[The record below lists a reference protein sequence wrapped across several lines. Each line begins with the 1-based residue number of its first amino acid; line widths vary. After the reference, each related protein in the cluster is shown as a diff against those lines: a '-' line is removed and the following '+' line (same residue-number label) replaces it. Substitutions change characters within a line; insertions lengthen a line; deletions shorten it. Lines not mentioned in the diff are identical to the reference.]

1 MAKQTNLDLRN
12 QVIYQVY
19 PRQYSQ
25 EGTFQALRNDLD
37 RIANLGVSILYLL
50 PIHPIGHIG
59 RKGVDGCPYSISD
72 YYGIADELGSMED
85 FDQLVFDAHQKGL
98 KVMLDIVFNHTSRD
112 SLLTKKHPEWFYKNE
127 DGGFANR
134 IGDWSD
140 VTDLTY
146 QDPKQWTYLI
156 DNLVFWAHK
165 VDGFRCDVAPMVP
178 LDFWREARLAVEKVS
193 PNHIW
198 LTESVHPHFIQYIR
212 SLGHQAHSDGEM
224 YQVFDIGYDYDI
236 DDEYEGYL
244 KGEVSLKTYLEAV
257 EKQDFMYPNNYIKLR
272 AFENHDKA
280 RLRSKVKDDV
290 MFKNMLAMSFF
301 FKGTPML
308 YNGVEVI
315 STKHLTLFDKDPIDW
330 SEHEDI
336 TPFLQA
342 LIRLKKHP
350 LNQHGHFKVHVKEGG
365 AVLSYERDGVKMVG
379 LFNIEGVTLNN
390 IPLEKGTYMNEITQE
405 SIELDGTYNGLTP
418 VWIITTC

>member
-1 MAKQTNLDLRN
+1 MARDTNLSLRN

-19 PRQYSQ
+19 PRQYSS
-25 EGTFQALRNDLD
+25 EGTFEALRKDLD
-37 RIANLGVSILYLL
+37 RIVELGVSILYLL
-50 PIHPIGHIG
+50 PIHPIGHVG
-59 RKGVDGCPYSISD
+59 RKGIDGCPYSISD
-72 YYGIADELGSMED
+72 YFGIAEELGTMDD
-85 FDQLVFDAHQKGL
+85 FDRLVSDAHQKGL

-112 SLLTKKHPEWFYKNE
+112 SKLTKEHPEWFYKNQ

-134 IGDWSD
+134 IGEWSD

-146 QDPKQWTYLI
+146 QDPKQWSYLI
-156 DNLVFWAHK
+156 ENLIFWANK

-178 LDFWREARLAVEKVS
+178 LAFWEEARKEVEKVS

-198 LTESVHPHFIQYIR
+198 LTESVHPQFIQYIR

-244 KGEVSLKTYLEAV
+244 KGNVSLKSYIEAV

-272 AFENHDKA
+272 AFENHDKS
-280 RLRSKVKDDV
+280 RLRSKVQNDH
-290 MFKNMLAMSFF
+290 MFKNFLAMSFF

-308 YNGVEVI
+308 YNGVEVM

-330 SEHEDI
+330 QEHDDI
-336 TPFLQA
+336 TPFLKT
-342 LIRLKKHP
+342 LIQLKKHP
-350 LNQHGHFKVHVKEGG
+350 LNKDGHFKVHFKEGG
-365 AVLSYERDGVKMVG
+365 AVLSYEKDGLKMVG
-379 LFNIEGVTLNN
+379 LFNIESVTLQN
-390 IPLEKGTYMNEITQE
+390 IPLEKGTYLNKMTQE
-405 SIELDGTYNGLTP
+405 NIELNGTYSGNDP
-418 VWIITTC
+418 IWIITSC

>member
-19 PRQYSQ
+19 PRQYSN
-25 EGTFQALRNDLD
+25 EGTFEALRKDLD
-37 RIANLGVSILYLL
+37 RIVDLGVSILYLL
-50 PIHPIGHIG
+50 PIHPIGHVG

-72 YYGIADELGSMED
+72 YYGIAEELGTMDD
-85 FDQLVFDAHQKGL
+85 FDRLVEEAHQKGL

-112 SLLTKKHPEWFYKNE
+112 SKLTKEHPEWFYKNE

-146 QDPKQWTYLI
+146 EDPKQWTYLI
-156 DNLVFWAHK
+156 DNLIFWAKK
-165 VDGFRCDVAPMVP
+165 VDGFRCDVAPLVP
-178 LDFWREARLAVEKVS
+178 LEFWQEAREAVEKVS
-193 PNHIW
+193 EGHVW

-212 SLGHQAHSDGEM
+212 SLGHDAHSDGEM

-236 DDEYEGYL
+236 DDFYEGYL
-244 KGEVSLKTYLEAV
+244 KGEVSFSSYIEAV
-257 EKQDFMYPNNYIKLR
+257 EKQDFMYPKNYIKLR
-272 AFENHDKA
+272 AFENHDKS
-280 RLRSKVKDDV
+280 RLSAKVKDEY

-308 YNGVEVI
+308 YNGVEVM

-330 SEHEDI
+330 QEHEDI
-336 TPFLQA
+336 TSFLKQ
-342 LIRLKKHP
+342 LIALKKHP
-350 LNQHGHFKVHVKEGG
+350 LNRDGHFKVHFKDGG
-365 AVLSYERDGVKMVG
+365 AVLSYELNNQKMVG
-379 LFNIEGVTLNN
+379 LFNVEGTLLQN
-390 IPLEKGTYMNEITQE
+390 IPLEPGTYKNALTNQDITISSSYQGKE
-405 SIELDGTYNGLTP
+405 P
-418 VWIITTC
+418 VWIIV

>member
-19 PRQYSQ
+19 PRQYSK
-25 EGTFQALRNDLD
+25 EGTFEALRKDLD
-37 RIANLGVSILYLL
+37 RIVDLGISILYLL
-50 PIHPIGHIG
+50 PIHPIGHVG

-72 YYGIADELGSMED
+72 YYGIAEELGTMDD
-85 FDQLVFDAHQKGL
+85 FDRLVKDAHEKGL

-112 SLLTKKHPEWFYKNE
+112 SKLTIEHPEWFYKND

-146 QDPKQWTYLI
+146 KDPKQWTYLI
-156 DNLVFWAHK
+156 DNLVFWAKK

-178 LDFWREARLAVEKVS
+178 LKFWQEAREAVEKVS
-193 PNHIW
+193 KGHVW

-212 SLGHQAHSDGEM
+212 SLGHDAHSDGEM
-224 YQVFDIGYDYDI
+224 YQAFDIGYDYDI
-236 DDEYEGYL
+236 DDFYEGYL
-244 KGEVSLKTYLEAV
+244 KGENSLSSYLDAV
-257 EKQDFMYPNNYIKLR
+257 EKQDFMYPKNYIKLR
-272 AFENHDKA
+272 AFENHDKS
-280 RLRSKVKDDV
+280 RLRAKVKDED

-308 YNGVEVI
+308 YNGVEVM

-330 SEHEDI
+330 DEHEDI
-336 TPFLQA
+336 TSFLKQ
-342 LIRLKKHP
+342 LITLKKHP
-350 LNQHGHFKVHVKEGG
+350 LNRDGHFKVHYKDGG
-365 AVLSYERDGVKMVG
+365 AVLSYELNQQKMVG
-379 LFNIEGVTLNN
+379 LFNIEGTVLHN
-390 IPLEKGTYMNEITQE
+390 IPLEPGIYKNALTNQEIT
-405 SIELDGTYNGLTP
+405 IYDTYQGKSP
-418 VWIITTC
+418 VWIIV

>member
-1 MAKQTNLDLRN
+1 MAKNTNLDLRN

-19 PRQYSQ
+19 PRQYSS
-25 EGTFQALRNDLD
+25 EGTFEALRKDLD
-37 RIANLGVSILYLL
+37 RIVELGVSILYLL
-50 PIHPIGHIG
+50 PIHPIGHVG
-59 RKGVDGCPYSISD
+59 RKGIDGCPYSISD
-72 YYGIADELGSMED
+72 YFGIAEELGTMED
-85 FDQLVFDAHQKGL
+85 FDRLVFDAHKKGL

-112 SLLTKKHPEWFYKNE
+112 SKLTKQHPEWFYKNE

-134 IGDWSD
+134 IGEWSD

-146 QDPKQWTYLI
+146 EDLKQWSYLI
-156 DNLVFWAHK
+156 ENLVFWANK

-178 LDFWREARLAVEKVS
+178 LAFWKQARETVEKVS

-212 SLGHQAHSDGEM
+212 SLGYQAHSDGEM

-244 KGEVSLKTYLEAV
+244 KGNTSLKTYLEAV

-272 AFENHDKA
+272 AFENHDKS
-280 RLRSKVKDDV
+280 RLRSKVLDDHR
-290 MFKNMLAMSFF
+290 FKNLLAMSFF
-301 FKGTPML
+301 FKGTSML
-308 YNGVEVI
+308 YNGVEVM

-330 SEHEDI
+330 SENDDI
-336 TPFLQA
+336 TPFLKT
-342 LIRLKKHP
+342 LVELKKHP
-350 LNQHGHFKVHVKEGG
+350 LNKNGHFKVHFKEGG
-365 AVLSYERDGVKMVG
+365 AVLSCVRDGIKMVG
-379 LFNIEGVTLNN
+379 LFNIEGVTLQN
-390 IPLEKGTYMNEITQE
+390 IPLDKGTYLNEITQE
-405 SIELDGTYNGLTP
+405 NIQLDGSYTGMAP

>member
-19 PRQYSQ
+19 PRQYSN
-25 EGTFQALRNDLD
+25 EGTFEALRKDLD
-37 RIANLGVSILYLL
+37 RIVDLGVSILYLL
-50 PIHPIGHIG
+50 PIHPIGHVG

-72 YYGIADELGSMED
+72 YYGIAEELGTMND
-85 FDQLVFDAHQKGL
+85 FDRLVEEAHQKGL

-112 SLLTKKHPEWFYKNE
+112 SKLTKEHPEWFYKNE

-146 QDPKQWTYLI
+146 EDPKQWTYLI
-156 DNLVFWAHK
+156 DNLIFWAKK
-165 VDGFRCDVAPMVP
+165 VDGFRCDVAPLVP
-178 LDFWREARLAVEKVS
+178 LEFWQEAREAVEKVS
-193 PNHIW
+193 EGHVW

-212 SLGHQAHSDGEM
+212 SLGHDAHSDGEM

-236 DDEYEGYL
+236 DDFYEGYL
-244 KGEVSLKTYLEAV
+244 KGEVSFSSYIEAV
-257 EKQDFMYPNNYIKLR
+257 EKQDFMYPKNYIKLR
-272 AFENHDKA
+272 AFENHDKS
-280 RLRSKVKDDV
+280 RLSAKVKDEY

-308 YNGVEVI
+308 YNGVEVM

-330 SEHEDI
+330 QEHEDI
-336 TPFLQA
+336 TSFLKQ
-342 LIRLKKHP
+342 LIALKKHP
-350 LNQHGHFKVHVKEGG
+350 LNRDGHFKVHFKDGG
-365 AVLSYERDGVKMVG
+365 AVLSYELNNQKMVG
-379 LFNIEGVTLNN
+379 LFNVEGTLLQN
-390 IPLEKGTYMNEITQE
+390 IPLEPGTYKNALTNQDITISSSYQGKE
-405 SIELDGTYNGLTP
+405 P
-418 VWIITTC
+418 VWIIV

>member
-1 MAKQTNLDLRN
+1 MAKNTNLDLRN

-19 PRQYSQ
+19 PRQYSKD
-25 EGTFQALRNDLD
+25 GTFEALRQDLD
-37 RIANLGVSILYLL
+37 RIADLGVSILYLL

-72 YYGIADELGSMED
+72 YYGIAEELGTMED
-85 FDQLVFDAHQKGL
+85 FDRLVLDAHKKGL

-112 SLLTKKHPEWFYKNE
+112 SKLTKQHPEWFYKNQ

-134 IGDWSD
+134 IGEWSD

-146 QDPKQWTYLI
+146 EDPEQWNYLI
-156 DNLVFWAHK
+156 DNLIFWAK
-165 VDGFRCDVAPMVP
+165 KIDGFRCDVAPMVP
-178 LDFWREARLAVEKVS
+178 LEFWEKARHEVEKFS

-236 DDEYEGYL
+236 DDEFEGYL
-244 KGEVSLKTYLEAV
+244 KGEVTLKAYLDAV
-257 EKQDFMYPNNYIKLR
+257 EKQDFMYPSNYIKLR
-272 AFENHDKA
+272 AFENHDKS
-280 RLRSKVKDDV
+280 RLRSKVKHV
-290 MFKNMLAMSFF
+290 EMFKNMLAMSFF
-301 FKGTPML
+301 LKGTPML
-308 YNGVEVI
+308 YNGVEVM

-330 SEHEDI
+330 FEHEDI
-336 TPFLQA
+336 SQFLKT

-350 LNQHGHFKVHVKEGG
+350 LNKDGNFKSHFKDGG
-365 AVLSYERDGVKMVG
+365 AVLSYEKNGHKMVG
-379 LFNIEGVTLNN
+379 LFNVEGVTLHN
-390 IPLEKGTYMNEITQE
+390 IPLEKGTYFNEISQE
-405 SIELDGTYNGLTP
+405 NIELDDKYTGKDP
-418 VWIITTC
+418 VWIMI